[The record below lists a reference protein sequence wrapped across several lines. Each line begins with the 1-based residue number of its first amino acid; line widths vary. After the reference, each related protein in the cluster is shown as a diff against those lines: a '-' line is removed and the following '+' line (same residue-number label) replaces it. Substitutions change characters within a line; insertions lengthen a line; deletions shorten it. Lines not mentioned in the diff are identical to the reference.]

1 MLPKYKKLIIE
12 NVENNKVE
20 FINKYYSQ
28 INKIQNRRPFDQ
40 SDLIKLELLGYNLN
54 GLYIGFSDI
63 SEPFNLLNS
72 SRNLNIYISKS
83 RKYLRKCYKEIN
95 THFLNEVFIY
105 TTLRKYNIIGLAPR
119 LIEVGYNNFCKQYYI
134 TLEFVENVYELGK
147 FSTDN
152 LLDLIFK
159 VNKLHLLGIIHNDI
173 KPDNLL
179 LSKSNVYIID
189 FEFCKVSYP
198 FISRNTQGIDKSLYT
213 INRFT
218 PLYAPPEKLTKDS
231 LVKFDMKYGDDIWA
245 LGITIIEAYIGID
258 LFKDCQIIS
267 QLRTAIREK
276 ITEESLR
283 NMIHSPELA
292 EIIIDILIKRITT
305 TEIITRVTQLIYC

>member
-12 NVENNKVE
+12 NVENNKVK
-20 FINKYYSQ
+20 FLNKYYGQ
-28 INKIQNRRPFDQ
+28 INKILSRHKFDQ
-40 SDLIKLELLGYNLN
+40 NDITILELLGYNLN
-54 GLYIGFSDI
+54 GLYIGFCDI

-105 TTLRKYNIIGLAPR
+105 TTLSRYNIIGLAPK
-119 LIEVGYNNFCKQYYI
+119 LIEVGYNKFCNQYYI
-134 TLEFVENVYELGK
+134 TLEFVENIYELGR

-159 VNKLHLLGIIHNDI
+159 LNKLHILGITHNDI
-173 KPDNLL
+173 KPDNLI

-189 FEFCKVSYP
+189 FEFCKVEYP
-198 FISRNTQGIDKSLYT
+198 FIREIIAGKVMPLTS
-213 INRFT
+213 INRYT
-218 PLYAPPEKLTKDS
+218 PLYAPPEKLNKDS
-231 LVKFDMKYGDDIWA
+231 VVKFEMKYSDDIWA
-245 LGITIIEAYIGID
+245 LGITIIEAYLGID
-258 LFKDCQIIS
+258 LFKDCQVIS
-267 QLRTAIREK
+267 QLRAAIREK

-283 NMIHSPELA
+283 NMIHSQELA
-292 EIIIDILIKRITT
+292 DIIIDILIKRITT
-305 TEIITRVTQLIYC
+305 SEIINRVTRLIYC